1 MKDYTI
7 KIKQSIMQDL
17 KYACAVGEIEL
28 DDFYAFF
35 TAMWN
40 YMFLIGYDET
50 EFLRD
55 FPKAKY
61 YWEKYK
67 PYFQKQRDKFN
78 KNNLVKEW

>member
-40 YMFLIGYDET
+40 YMFLVGYDEM
-50 EFLRD
+50 EYLSH
-55 FPKAKY
+55 FPKANY
-61 YWEKYK
+61 YWKKYK

>member
-50 EFLRD
+50 EYLRH
-55 FPKAKY
+55 FPKANY